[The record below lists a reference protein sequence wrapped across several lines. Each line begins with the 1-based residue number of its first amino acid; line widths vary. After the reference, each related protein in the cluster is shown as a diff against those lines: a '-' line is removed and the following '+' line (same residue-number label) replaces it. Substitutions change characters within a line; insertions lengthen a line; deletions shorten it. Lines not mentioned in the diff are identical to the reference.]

1 MDQTL
6 NTSTVGLLDAVDIV
20 HTLVFPEGRTLSVTV
35 EYRFIPIDSYGEG
48 NVEDDLEHIIESI
61 ELHPSTDVSR

>member
-6 NTSTVGLLDAVDIV
+6 NASFGGLLNAIDIV

-61 ELHPSTDVSR
+61 ELYPSTDASK